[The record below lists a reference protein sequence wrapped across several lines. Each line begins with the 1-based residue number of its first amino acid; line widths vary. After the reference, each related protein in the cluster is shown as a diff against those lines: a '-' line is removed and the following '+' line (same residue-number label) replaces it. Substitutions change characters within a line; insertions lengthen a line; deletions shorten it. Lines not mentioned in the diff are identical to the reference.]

1 VTEHAIGPE
10 LARRQVEY
18 ERANA
23 GRVPTLPAH
32 LSEAQ
37 LDGRACIR
45 CGDDQTPQRPVE
57 ASSVL
62 SSQLFECINAAG
74 CYERRATRM
83 EGVSE

>member
-1 VTEHAIGPE
+1 MGPE
-10 LARRQVEY
+10 LARRQAEY

-23 GRVPTLPAH
+23 GGVPTRPAH

-45 CGDDQTPQRPVE
+45 CGDEHTPQRPVE

-62 SSQLFECINAAG
+62 SSQLFECIDAAG
-74 CYERRATRM
+74 CYEPTAIRM
-83 EGVSE
+83 EGVPD